1 MPHRRNK
8 GKFVA
13 IEGCEGAGKSTLIKG
28 LQMEFNGHDV
38 IFTREPGGTEVGKA
52 IGAVLMDGKLS
63 RITPE
68 TELFLFL
75 ADRTQHA
82 HEVIIPTCESG
93 KHVISD
99 CYDGSTFA
107 YQVVGHEHR
116 TLEPR
121 FWGSRALFPEPDL
134 YLYLAIDPELG
145 LSRVAT
151 RGGEKTRFDRK
162 PLEFH
167 KRVAAGYEEF
177 FTHVDHRRVCR
188 IDASLSEE
196 AVFDQAH
203 EVLCKLFK
211 IGEIILRQAPRR

>member
-1 MPHRRNK
+1 MPPTR
-8 GKFVA
+8 GMFVA

-28 LQMEFNGHDV
+28 LQMEFSGHNV
-38 IFTREPGGTEVGKA
+38 CFTREPGGTEVGKA

-75 ADRTQHA
+75 ADRTQHTQ
-82 HEVIIPTCESG
+82 ELIIPACVLG

-99 CYDGSTFA
+99 RYDGSTFA

-116 TLEPR
+116 TLESR

-134 YLYLAIDPELG
+134 YVYLAIPPELG
-145 LSRVAT
+145 LARVAS
-151 RGGEKTRFDRK
+151 RGEEKTRFDRK

-167 KRVAAGYEEF
+167 QRVVAGYEEF
-177 FTHVDHRRVCR
+177 FTHVDHRQVCR
-188 IDASLSEE
+188 IDASPSEE
-196 AVFDQAH
+196 VVFDQVH

-211 IGEIILRQAPRR
+211 IGETILRQAPRS